1 MTQEEIARLREKITS
16 WQNLREDLGEEV
28 VDPKI
33 AELEAKLQMLIQT
46 GGGDFVGRDKK
57 TTAENHSISIG
68 GDATNL
74 TIVISEDG
82 TKTIEG
88 EAPVDT
94 SAVDRNSA
102 LKSYLKHIIARNRY
116 LQLQGIRSGGRLVSI
131 ELEQIYIT
139 LRATQER
146 TIQAEESWLKEECH
160 FAPGEMHKMRAE
172 QRISTETVSVNVDRA
187 LADHR
192 HLAVLGDPGSGKTT
206 MLRYLALLYAR
217 DLASG
222 GAVVAE
228 KLKLKESGYLPI
240 LLPLR
245 QIGSFLREHPS
256 RENDTFGHK
265 LLLEF
270 LFTSLENERIKLPAD
285 FFDTYLNSGEA
296 VILLDGLDEVAD
308 EDLRRQVSRLVEAF
322 TDAYPTCRFV
332 VTSRIKSYTGAARLG
347 GDYATTT
354 VRDFV
359 LADVENFLSTWHRL
373 IAVGQMGTGQSALD
387 FAADQT
393 AQLMAAIREN
403 VRIRELAINPLMLTV
418 IALVHRD
425 RVKLPDRRA
434 ELYAEAVDVLLGK
447 RDEARGIKA
456 LPILGKQAFDTGD
469 KRLLLQSIALAIHE
483 KERKDID
490 AEDLRRLLAEHFA
503 EMLPEKRGVRRAVE
517 RFLQNIAERAGILIA
532 RAEGVYAFSH
542 LTFQEYLAASAI
554 AARDDYLS
562 YTLERSADA
571 WWREVILLEAGYLS
585 MQSKERTTNLIKAI
599 IEQQEEPEP
608 YHNLVLGAESLRD
621 VGENRV
627 SGNLGSSLR
636 TQLQAELET
645 PVPDGWMGKVRTR
658 LTRGMTAE
666 QLTARRVS
674 AANALAHVGGN
685 QYWSSPYG
693 EPEWVDIPAGEFW
706 MGSETDQSFSDEKPV
721 HKIHLPAFQ
730 ISRVPITNAQYAFF
744 IEATEYEAPR
754 HFEDGRAPK
763 GKESHPV
770 INVNWHDALAYCKW
784 MSEVS
789 GKNITLPSEAEWE
802 KAARGSQD
810 KREYPWGDDFEL
822 TRCNTSELGLG
833 TTTPVGIFQEG
844 ASPYGVLDLSGNVWE
859 WTRSLWGKD
868 RMDADFSYPYDVD
881 DGRENLEASDEVA
894 RVLRGGSWDLN
905 NWLAR
910 CAYRFNYFP
919 DDRNYFIGFRLVVSL
934 VFR

>member
-1 MTQEEIARLREKITS
+1 
-16 WQNLREDLGEEV
+16 
-28 VDPKI
+28 
-33 AELEAKLQMLIQT
+33 
-46 GGGDFVGRDKK
+46 
-57 TTAENHSISIG
+57 
-68 GDATNL
+68 
-74 TIVISEDG
+74 
-82 TKTIEG
+82 
-88 EAPVDT
+88 
-94 SAVDRNSA
+94 
-102 LKSYLKHIIARNRY
+102 
-116 LQLQGIRSGGRLVSI
+116 
-131 ELEQIYIT
+131 
-139 LRATQER
+139 
-146 TIQAEESWLKEECH
+146 
-160 FAPGEMHKMRAE
+160 
-172 QRISTETVSVNVDRA
+172 
-187 LADHR
+187 
-192 HLAVLGDPGSGKTT
+192 
-206 MLRYLALLYAR
+206 
-217 DLASG
+217 
-222 GAVVAE
+222 
-228 KLKLKESGYLPI
+228 
-240 LLPLR
+240 
-245 QIGSFLREHPS
+245 
-256 RENDTFGHK
+256 
-265 LLLEF
+265 
-270 LFTSLENERIKLPAD
+270 LPAD
-285 FFDTYLNSGEA
+285 FFDAYLNSGKA
-296 VILLDGLDEVAD
+296 IILLDGLDEVAD

-322 TDAYPTCRFV
+322 TDAYPSCRFV

-387 FAADQT
+387 FAAEQT

-447 RDEARGIKA
+447 RDEARGIKS
-456 LPILGKQAFDTGD
+456 LPILGKQPFDTGD

-483 KERKDID
+483 SERKDID

-503 EMLPEKRGVRRAVE
+503 EMLPEKRGVRKAVE

-645 PVPDGWMGKVRTR
+645 PVPDNWMGKVRTR

-674 AANALAHVGGN
+674 AANALARVGGN
-685 QYWSSPYG
+685 QYWSSPFS

-706 MGSETDQSFSDEKPV
+706 MGEANNAQ
-721 HKIHLPAFQ
+721 KIHVDAFK
-730 ISRVPITNAQYAFF
+730 ISRVPITNAQYALF
-744 IEATEYEAPR
+744 IEAAKHEAPR
-754 HFEDGRAPK
+754 YFEDGHAPK
-763 GKESHPV
+763 GLESHPV
-770 INVNWHDALAYCKW
+770 IYVNWYDAMAYCKW
-784 MSEVS
+784 MSKVS

-802 KAARGSQD
+802 KAARGPSAGSGS
-810 KREYPWGDDFEL
+810 KREYPWGDDFEM
-822 TRCNTSELGLG
+822 TRANTRELGLRA
-833 TTTPVGIFQEG
+833 TTPVGIFQEG
-844 ASPYGVLDLSGNVWE
+844 ASPYGVLDLSGNVDE
-859 WTRSLWGKD
+859 WTRSLWKY
-868 RMDADFSYPYDVD
+868 YPYDVN
-881 DGRENLEASDEVA
+881 DGRKNLEDKDDT
-894 RVLRGGSWDLN
+894 RVLRGGSWKYGFGF
-905 NWLAR
+905 AR
-910 CAYRFNYFP
+910 CAFRDYYYP
-919 DDRNYFIGFRLVVSL
+919 DDRYDRLGFRIIVSL
-934 VFR
+934 AFR

>member
-1 MTQEEIARLREKITS
+1 MTQEEIAHLQEKIAHLEGLRDVLGDETVNKKIGELQALISTS
-16 WQNLREDLGEEV
+16 GGAIINGYMKTD
-28 VDPKI
+28 
-33 AELEAKLQMLIQT
+33 
-46 GGGDFVGRDKK
+46 GGDLVGRDKQ
-57 TTAENHSISIG
+57 TTAENHSVSIG
-68 GDATNL
+68 GDATNV

-88 EAPVDT
+88 DAPVDT

-102 LKSYLKHIIARNRY
+102 LKNYLKHIIARNRY

-146 TIQAEESWLKEECH
+146 TIQAEESWLKEEGH

-172 QRISTETVSVNVDRA
+172 QRISTETVSVSVDRA

-222 GAVVAE
+222 GVVVAD
-228 KLKLKESGYLPI
+228 KLKLNESGYLPI

-270 LFTSLENERIKLPAD
+270 LFTSLGNERIKLPAD
-285 FFDTYLNSGEA
+285 FFDSYLNSGKA
-296 VILLDGLDEVAD
+296 IILLDGLDEVAD

-322 TDAYPTCRFV
+322 TDAYPSCRSV

-354 VRDFV
+354 VRDFM

-447 RDEARGIKA
+447 RDEARGIKS
-456 LPILGKQAFDTGD
+456 LPILGKQPFDTGD

-483 KERKDID
+483 SERKDID

-503 EMLPEKRGVRRAVE
+503 EMLPEKRGVRKAVE

-599 IEQQEEPEP
+599 IEKQEEPEP

-645 PVPDGWMGKVRTR
+645 PVPDGWIGKMRTR

-674 AANALAHVGGN
+674 AANALARVGGN
-685 QYWSSPYG
+685 QYWRSPYG

-706 MGSETDQSFSDEKPV
+706 MGEANNAQ
-721 HKIHLPAFQ
+721 KIHLGAFK
-730 ISRVPITNAQYAFF
+730 ISRVPVTNAQYALF
-744 IEATEYEAPR
+744 IEATEHEAPR
-754 HFEDGRAPK
+754 HFEDGHAPK
-763 GKESHPV
+763 GLESHPV
-770 INVNWHDALAYCKW
+770 IYVSWHDALAYCKW

-802 KAARGSQD
+802 KAARGPSTGSGS
-810 KREYPWGDDFEL
+810 KRAYPWGDDFEM
-822 TRCNTSELGLG
+822 TRCNTRELGLQ

-844 ASPYGVLDLSGNVWE
+844 ASPYGVLDLSGNVDE
-859 WTRSLWGKD
+859 WTNSWYSGEQK
-868 RMDADFSYPYDVD
+868 Y
-881 DGRENLEASDEVA
+881 
-894 RVLRGGSWDLN
+894 RVLRGGSWYN
-905 NWLAR
+905 RVRYAR
-910 CAYRFNYFP
+910 CAYRNNNNP
-919 DDRNYFIGFRLVVSL
+919 DNRTNNIGFRIVVSL
-934 VFR
+934 AFR